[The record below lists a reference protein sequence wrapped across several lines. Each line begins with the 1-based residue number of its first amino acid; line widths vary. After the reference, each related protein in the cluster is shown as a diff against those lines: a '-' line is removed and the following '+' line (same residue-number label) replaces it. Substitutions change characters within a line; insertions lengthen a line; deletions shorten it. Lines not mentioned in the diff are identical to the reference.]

1 MTGTLDTLLII
12 TIVVTV
18 ALAFLIFGYMPYKAI
33 QKIKQQ
39 RRDRLNSNGSS
50 EEEPKPEQN

>member
-1 MTGTLDTLLII
+1 MTGTLDTFLII

-18 ALAFLIFGYMPYKAI
+18 ALAFLICGYMPYKAI

-39 RRDRLNSNGSS
+39 RAERKNNQK
-50 EEEPKPEQN
+50 EVK